1 MKTNHIPLMPPHA
14 LIWLLLAF
22 ALTAAPHLA
31 RLSPWIG
38 GFCMM
43 FCAWR
48 LLAARRG
55 WPLPGRWQLFG
66 FTLLAAVGILAS
78 YGTLLGRDA
87 GVAMLI
93 VMLSLKLLEMRTLR
107 DSMVVILLS
116 YFLVISQFLYTQ
128 SFLTALY
135 MLFAVLIITASLIS
149 LNHPVREHPWRK
161 LKLAGVL
168 LAQAAPMMLVLFILF
183 PRVAGPLWG
192 LPSDA
197 HSGMTG
203 LSDNMTPGSISKLSQ
218 SDAVAFRVNFISPL
232 PAPALRYWRGPV
244 MTRYDGRSW
253 SADNPAATQAPQ
265 LEFAGQPVAYDVT
278 LEPHNKRWLFALD
291 MPAQLPPNSSITP
304 GLLLLADQPVTQRMR
319 YDMVS
324 YPHYRAGLI
333 LSEAERQ
340 HAVYLPEDANPRTL
354 ALAAQW
360 RRNAK
365 NDAQVI
371 EQALNMFH
379 EQPFVY
385 TLNPPL
391 LGEDPV
397 DDFLFNTQRGFCEHY
412 AGSFAVLM
420 RAAGIPARIV
430 TGYQGGEVNPFGNY
444 LIVRQSDAH
453 AWVEIWL
460 QGQGWL
466 RVDPTAA
473 VSSTRVEQGIGAAL
487 PAAEPLPALARLDN
501 SWLRKLRLSLDGVN
515 NGWNQW
521 VLGYDMQLQAKFLSA
536 LGLGDVSW
544 DKLVTWLG
552 AMIGLLL
559 LTMAAFILRQKRI
572 AEDHAQMLYRIFCRK
587 LAKRGIIRG
596 QSEGPLDFAARIAT
610 GQPAWTNQAHA
621 ILKQYIDLRYGEHP
635 TQEKLR
641 QLRRM
646 VQEFES

>member
-1 MKTNHIPLMPPHA
+1 MKTTYIPLMPPQA
-14 LIWLLLAF
+14 LNWLLLAF
-22 ALTAAPHLA
+22 ALTAAPHLI

-38 GFCMM
+38 GFCMV

-48 LLAARRG
+48 LLATRRG

-87 GVAMLI
+87 GVAMLV

-128 SFLTALY
+128 SLLTALY
-135 MLFAVLIITASLIS
+135 MLFAVLVLTASLIS

-161 LKLAGVL
+161 LKLAGIL
-168 LAQAAPMMLVLFILF
+168 LAQATPLMLVLFILF

-192 LPSDA
+192 LPDDA
-197 HSGMTG
+197 HNGMSG

-218 SDAVAFRVNFISPL
+218 SDAVAFRVNFSSAL

-244 MTRYDGRSW
+244 MTKYDGRTW

-265 LEFAGQPVAYDVT
+265 LQLAGQPVEYDVT

-291 MPAQLPPNSSITP
+291 MPATLPPHSSITP

-324 YPHYRAGLI
+324 YPRYRAGLT

-340 HAVYLPEDANPRTL
+340 RAVYLPEDANPRTL

-360 RRNAK
+360 RRSAK
-365 NDAQVI
+365 NDAQVMQ
-371 EQALNMFH
+371 QALKMFR

-391 LGEDPV
+391 LGENPV

-430 TGYQGGEVNPFGNY
+430 TGYLGGEVNPFGNY

-460 QGQGWL
+460 KGQGWL

-473 VSSTRVEQGIGAAL
+473 VSSARVEQGIGAAL

-501 SWLRKLRLSLDGVN
+501 TWLRKLRLSLDGVN
-515 NGWNQW
+515 NSWNQW
-521 VLGYDMQLQAKFLSA
+521 VLGYDTQLQMQFLSG

-544 DKLVTWLG
+544 DKLATWLA
-552 AMIGLLL
+552 AMLGLLL
-559 LTMAAFILRQKRI
+559 LIMAGLILRQQRI
-572 AEDHAQMLYRIFCRK
+572 AEDQAQMLYRLFCRK
-587 LAKRGIIRG
+587 LAKRGIVRG
-596 QSEGPLDFAARIAT
+596 LSEGPLDFAARIAA
-610 GQPAWTNQAHA
+610 GHPAWLNQAHA
-621 ILKQYIDLRYGEHP
+621 IIQQYIDLRYGEGP
-635 TQEKLR
+635 SQENLR

-646 VQEFES
+646 IQEF